1 MRGAFLSLLS
11 FSDFLCGNTVILF
24 YISFR
29 LFRIFWEGITG
40 SLKLSF
46 ALSRAFSISG
56 FFSAGASETQRWSL
70 TSFYYKN
77 KGYKGTTYTKIHG
90 K

>member
-1 MRGAFLSLLS
+1 M
-11 FSDFLCGNTVILF
+11 ILF

-29 LFRIFWEGITG
+29 VFRIFWERITG

-46 ALSRAFSISG
+46 ARSRAFSISG

-70 TSFYYKN
+70 TQVFYYKN
-77 KGYKGTTYTKIHG
+77 KGYEEIKECKNNIHKNTG
-90 K
+90 